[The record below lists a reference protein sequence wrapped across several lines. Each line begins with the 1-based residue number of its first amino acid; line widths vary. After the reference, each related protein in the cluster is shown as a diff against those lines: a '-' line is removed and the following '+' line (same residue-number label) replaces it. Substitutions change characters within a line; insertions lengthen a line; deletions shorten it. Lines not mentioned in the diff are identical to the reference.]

1 MMNYPTNPLFDNN
14 NANNMQLVKGTTG
27 LALKFANGIIIV
39 ADRRASMGTFVAS
52 KTAKKVHKLNE
63 YTAMG
68 IAGLV
73 SDAQSLIDVMKAE
86 LRLYELENS
95 FRPTIRV
102 AGSLLATI
110 IHGSYRRFQ
119 PYWVQLLVGGIDRR
133 GSHIYVLDPS
143 GSISEEDYFA
153 IGSGTLLAIGVLE
166 AMWKPDLTKAKAKEL
181 ALTALK
187 TAIGRDTAT
196 GNGIDGIIFS
206 TKDEVAEE
214 FHVEL

>member
-95 FRPTIRV
+95 FQPTIRV